1 MLQVHTRTRAVRSR
15 ASPNYVPAE
24 RRAGLRATQL
34 ALAIS
39 TCERAAMPVLL
50 TACALLPQCRQPQLR
65 AVGLDGHRTV
75 DISAMNGRRDVD
87 TTATR

>member
-1 MLQVHTRTRAVRSR
+1 MLQVRTRARAVRSR

-39 TCERAAMPVLL
+39 TSERPASPVLL
-50 TACALLPQCRQPQLR
+50 TACALLARCRQPQLR
-65 AVGLDGHRTV
+65 AVGHDGHRAL
-75 DISAMNGRRDVD
+75 DISATTGRHDVD
-87 TTATR
+87 TSVTR